1 MNIWVI
7 NHYAD
12 SPDRQSTRS
21 YDLAKKLVEHGH
33 KVTIFSAGFSHYSF
47 KEERIRGHESWV
59 AEDWNGVRFIWL
71 RTFPYRNNDWRRM
84 LNMVSFSWRAFW
96 LGRKLPEKPDVISG
110 VSVHPLA
117 ALAGCFLS
125 MAKGSRFFVEL
136 TDLWP
141 EVLIDF
147 GRLSRH
153 NPITWLLRA
162 LEKFLYRRAE
172 RIIMV
177 WPRTEEY
184 VQRLGISPDKVVWLP
199 HLTELSR
206 YKSLK
211 PYDGIIRD
219 RFVVMYLGSFVSFMD
234 MGNILRAARVL
245 QDRGRNEIEFVLV
258 GGGTD
263 KEALERLAL
272 GLELRNVKFPGL
284 VPKNDIVRV
293 MSDADAYIVSLR
305 NVPLLRYGIS
315 LNKACDYLASGR
327 PTVFAGRPGYDPIK
341 EAKAGISVP
350 ANDPEALAEGIQEL
364 IALTP
369 GERVQ
374 MGQNGR
380 EYVARVHSL
389 DVVADQLE
397 RVLLGP
403 DPEPSAPVGIAET
416 EVTPV

>member
-1 MNIWVI
+1 M
-7 NHYAD
+7 
-12 SPDRQSTRS
+12 
-21 YDLAKKLVEHGH
+21 
-33 KVTIFSAGFSHYSF
+33 
-47 KEERIRGHESWV
+47 
-59 AEDWNGVRFIWL
+59 
-71 RTFPYRNNDWRRM
+71 
-84 LNMVSFSWRAFW
+84 
-96 LGRKLPEKPDVISG
+96 
-110 VSVHPLA
+110 
-117 ALAGCFLS
+117 
-125 MAKGSRFFVEL
+125 
-136 TDLWP
+136 
-141 EVLIDF
+141 
-147 GRLSRH
+147 
-153 NPITWLLRA
+153 
-162 LEKFLYRRAE
+162 
-172 RIIMV
+172 
-177 WPRTEEY
+177 
-184 VQRLGISPDKVVWLP
+184 
-199 HLTELSR
+199 
-206 YKSLK
+206 
-211 PYDGIIRD
+211 
-219 RFVVMYLGSFVSFMD
+219 
-234 MGNILRAARVL
+234 
-245 QDRGRNEIEFVLV
+245 LV

-284 VPKNDIVRV
+284 VPKNDKVRV

-305 NVPLLRYGIS
+305 DVPLLRYGIS

-369 GERVQ
+369 GDRVQ